1 MNFDLE
7 KTKECFQK
15 NGKNKLIIDFLLQ
28 KGINSQDYIDFFKIN
43 GGGFLQYNT
52 LLINGEEFTIDT
64 FLGSSNETIYDLIK
78 TNKMMNLDNSKL
90 IAIATCVGDDLICL
104 KPHDQGVYFCQ
115 LDDIDGDN
123 LFKLAEDFNSFL
135 KLVR

>member
-7 KTKECFQK
+7 KTKKYFQK
-15 NGKNKLIIDFLLQ
+15 NGKDKLIINFLLQ
-28 KGINSQDYIDFFKIN
+28 KGVTSQEYIDFFKIN

-64 FLGSSNETIYDLIK
+64 FLGSSNEAIYDLIK

-104 KPHDQGVYFCQ
+104 KPHDQGVYYCQ
-115 LDDIDGDN
+115 LDDIDGNN
-123 LFKLAEDFNSFL
+123 LVKLAEDFNSFL
-135 KLVR
+135 KLVH